1 MPHHNQSSLWKPGQ
15 SGNPA
20 GRPADAR
27 RPRTKEVIE
36 LIKSLGHKDPLE
48 TLSELQNN
56 SQDEAI
62 RATAANM
69 LAPYLHSKLASTPVP
84 PPPQYFEEAVN
95 LPRPTSIREA
105 YENIALLSEYKAT
118 GKIDITTANSLIED
132 QRVIL
137 NAMVDEAKL
146 LTAQGG
152 SPEQTIYIE
161 GGLPKLP
168 GTDVIM
174 PPTRMNGKDAIEP
187 EPNPGQGSPP
197 EADPPGSTE
206 P

>member
-1 MPHHNQSSLWKPGQ
+1 MPNSSTQWKPGQ
-15 SGNPA
+15 RPEGA
-20 GRPADAR
+20 GRQVGSRNR
-27 RPRTKEVIE
+27 RTTEIVLK
-36 LIKSLGHKDPLE
+36 LISLGHRDPLE

-56 SQDEAI
+56 SEDEAI

-105 YENIALLSEYKAT
+105 YENVALLSEYKAT
-118 GKIDITTANSLIED
+118 GKIDIATANSLIED

-152 SPEQTIYIE
+152 QPEQTIYIE
-161 GGLPKLP
+161 GGLPNLP
-168 GTDVIM
+168 GTEIIM
-174 PPTRMNGKDAIEP
+174 PPTRMNGKEAIEP
-187 EPNPGQGSPP
+187 DPNPGQGSPLV
-197 EADPPGSTE
+197 ADPPGSTE